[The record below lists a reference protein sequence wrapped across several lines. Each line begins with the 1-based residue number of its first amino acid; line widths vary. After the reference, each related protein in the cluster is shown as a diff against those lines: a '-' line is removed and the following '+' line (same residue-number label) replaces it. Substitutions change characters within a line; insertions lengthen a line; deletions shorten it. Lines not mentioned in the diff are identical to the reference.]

1 MSKADGNVETRML
14 ISKPFAGSDQWLF
27 SIKNTKQGHGPERN
41 VWPKNVIVAGQEIKA
56 NVTCYWTYNGSLQY
70 GQLVD
75 DFGKLPNLK
84 RANWVTK
91 GMGILPLDTIYLK
104 KEIGEHLMSD
114 TAAIDED
121 HPEHF
126 FGARYQFAS
135 VREFFEDE
143 EVATTLDDQQDS
155 QDAIDSLA

>member
-1 MSKADGNVETRML
+1 MN
-14 ISKPFAGSDQWLF
+14 
-27 SIKNTKQGHGPERN
+27 
-41 VWPKNVIVAGQEIKA
+41 
-56 NVTCYWTYNGSLQY
+56 
-70 GQLVD
+70 

-91 GMGILPLDTIYLK
+91 GMCILPLDTIYLK

-143 EVATTLDDQQDS
+143 EVASTLNVDQRS
-155 QDAIDSLA
+155 QEVIDSLA